1 MHCSVMTTREPSA
14 LPFLLLIYARIASAK
29 HASRQQI
36 VYREQAV
43 AASRAHH
50 GKTTLQQEM

>member
-29 HASRQQI
+29 HASRQQT
-36 VYREQAV
+36 VYSEQAV